1 MKLSCAARTEQRER
15 VKSKEAAA
23 AVLCAP
29 RRCDAVENRLQR
41 TVGHTRYTVI
51 DVLAVVCQ
59 KAYTLGFGF
68 NLFCACMRAQRIE
81 CTVRTIARG
90 LQTLYGQCSALFLS
104 CTHLARLEF
113 RFVTDL
119 AIVAMGISLKSFLSV
134 LYSLFC
140 LSVSLS
146 LSVVTCAP
154 QLLFDQPI
162 QRLEC
167 DFSRWIWFNCR
178 RLLSLAE
185 ILYPP
190 LYMYV

>member
-51 DVLAVVCQ
+51 DVLAFVCQ
-59 KAYTLGFGF
+59 KAYELGFGF
-68 NLFCACMRAQRIE
+68 NLFCACMRVQRIE

-119 AIVAMGISLKSFLSV
+119 AISGYGYIPQIDSLCTVLSFLSLCGHV
-134 LYSLFC
+134 
-140 LSVSLS
+140 
-146 LSVVTCAP
+146 CASTFVRP
-154 QLLFDQPI
+154 TNDWNVIFH
-162 QRLEC
+162 
-167 DFSRWIWFNCR
+167 
-178 RLLSLAE
+178 A
-185 ILYPP
+185 
-190 LYMYV
+190 